1 MPNPKVYYSIP
12 GHGEAF
18 AIMNAVID
26 RDSEV
31 EPPSV
36 GTMRWNVLKYVIR
49 APRKDGVKDYRKAID
64 YLRMIIEAEGEREAS
79 DGPRGV

>member
-26 RDSEV
+26 RDSDV

-64 YLRMIIEAEGEREAS
+64 YLERLLVDLREAER
-79 DGPRGV
+79 